1 MRRNVGKKLIIH
13 KVIGTAFGAGY
24 CPVAPGTAGAAVGLL
39 SWLLLLMVLP
49 LADAKVV
56 VAMLTA
62 AMMLMG
68 TRAAS
73 ELEKIW
79 GQDPSRVVVDELV
92 GTWIALLAVPSADWW
107 WGVAAFA
114 LFRLFDIAKP
124 LGIRRMEAIGGG
136 LGIMMD
142 DVLAGVYSAA
152 VLLVAGVFV

>member
-1 MRRNVGKKLIIH
+1 MQHDTGKNLIIH
-13 KVIGTAFGAGY
+13 KVIGTALGAGY

-39 SWLLLLMVLP
+39 AWLLLLLALP

-56 VAMLTA
+56 LALLTA

-68 TRAAS
+68 IRAAGQ
-73 ELEKIW
+73 LEKIW

-142 DVLAGVYSAA
+142 DVLAGIYSAV
-152 VLLVAGVFV
+152 VLLAAGVFV

>member
-1 MRRNVGKKLIIH
+1 MQHDTGKNLIIH
-13 KVIGTAFGAGY
+13 KVIGTALGAGY

-39 SWLLLLMVLP
+39 AWLLLLLALP

-56 VAMLTA
+56 LALLTA

-68 TRAAS
+68 TRAAGQ
-73 ELEKIW
+73 LEKIW

-142 DVLAGVYSAA
+142 DVLAGIYSAV
-152 VLLVAGVFV
+152 VLLAAGVFV